1 MPAVTVKMEGADGGG
16 FGDGLT
22 TGAGP
27 PHAPVLWP
35 MPLWSQH
42 LPLVDA
48 QVAPTTPLL
57 QQLDS
62 HCENAVQVSPRATDA
77 VQALTLSEPGAE
89 TGCAGGHCVHSTLPA
104 VANVPSGH
112 RMQSA
117 SEVRKWPAG
126 HSQPQKRA

>member
-1 MPAVTVKMEGADGGG
+1 MEGADGGA
-16 FGDGLT
+16 DG
-22 TGAGP
+22 GEEAG
-27 PHAPVLWP
+27 
-35 MPLWSQH
+35 
-42 LPLVDA
+42 
-48 QVAPTTPLL
+48 
-57 QQLDS
+57 
-62 HCENAVQVSPRATDA
+62 A